1 MTVRLSRAIPGHLDG
16 LFFVPPAAS
25 FPAPN
30 CNPAM
35 TSRRSSG
42 GTRPE
47 KFCRA
52 SLVHVLPYGGSILLS
67 GPGERG
73 VSRASGPGRSRWVDG
88 QRRHPRRRPLRE
100 GSAGS
105 GPACPPALTRGVT
118 RAVRRRPP
126 GLPGNAAADRLT
138 PAATRARAS
147 IRPVAMAGAAQAAS
161 RGASSDSL
169 TLDCFEMRGRSM
181 SEGVPRSGGV
191 PLGLFWTPSCVKER
205 AMNRPWLEE
214 QIRVQFGSQRA
225 ALVAALHEVQVCV
238 EFPDVLHR
246 RPADV
251 PR

>member
-1 MTVRLSRAIPGHLDG
+1 MTDRLSRAIPGHLDG

-30 CNPAM
+30 CNPAI

-52 SLVHVLPYGGSILLS
+52 SLVHVLRYGGSILFS

-73 VSRASGPGRSRWVDG
+73 VSRASGRGRSRWVDG

-105 GPACPPALTRGVT
+105 GRACPPALTR
-118 RAVRRRPP
+118 AVRRQPP
-126 GLPGNAAADRLT
+126 GAPGNAAADRLT
-138 PAATRARAS
+138 PAATRARGS

-181 SEGVPRSGGV
+181 SEGVPRPGGYLLGSSG
-191 PLGLFWTPSCVKER
+191 R
-205 AMNRPWLEE
+205 
-214 QIRVQFGSQRA
+214 RA
-225 ALVAALHEVQVCV
+225 A
-238 EFPDVLHR
+238 
-246 RPADV
+246 
-251 PR
+251 

>member
-52 SLVHVLPYGGSILLS
+52 SLVHVLRCGGSILLS

-73 VSRASGPGRSRWVDG
+73 VSRASGRGRSRWVDG

-105 GPACPPALTRGVT
+105 GRACPPALTRGVT
-118 RAVRRRPP
+118 RAVRRQPP
-126 GLPGNAAADRLT
+126 GAPGNAAADRLT
-138 PAATRARAS
+138 PAATRARGS

-181 SEGVPRSGGV
+181 SEGVPRPGGYLLGSSG
-191 PLGLFWTPSCVKER
+191 R
-205 AMNRPWLEE
+205 
-214 QIRVQFGSQRA
+214 RA
-225 ALVAALHEVQVCV
+225 A
-238 EFPDVLHR
+238 
-246 RPADV
+246 
-251 PR
+251 